1 MLQST
6 IHCLAFSTCG
16 RYLASGSADNKILIW
31 DLSHGQLVSSL
42 NKHTGILYTLAFSRD
57 GNILTAGGLDCLLT
71 LWDFSKLTEDHVAN
85 ISSTSSSH
93 NPELG
98 DGENYLLRTFPTKN
112 SSFLSLHFTR
122 RNLLI
127 SVGVFKS

>member
-1 MLQST
+1 M
-6 IHCLAFSTCG
+6 
-16 RYLASGSADNKILIW
+16 ASGSADHKILIW

-42 NKHTGILYTLAFSRD
+42 TKHTGTLYTLAFSRD
-57 GNILTAGGLDCLLT
+57 GNILSAGGLDCLLT

-85 ISSTSSSH
+85 VSSTSSFH
-93 NPELG
+93 NADLNDG
-98 DGENYLLRTFPTKN
+98 DNYLLRTFPTKN

-122 RNLLI
+122 RNLLL